1 MYSKI
6 SNHGASLVYDCKKA
20 QLWIYLTWWHSGISF
35 TLDSSQVALQSFDKI
50 IHLGISSILYCAVT
64 MLHRCYRDI
73 VYTCQAVYW
82 SIKGAKMAIKRIERE
97 NYENCWPSIQI
108 FINCH
113 RCRSGTSLRSQI
125 IKRNCRYQQNVSII
139 YFLNIF
145 LQTYQFIYKYVL
157 SSHSCGVK
165 PYVLYFMVKLQ

>member
-113 RCRSGTSLRSQI
+113 WCRSGTSLRSQI
-125 IKRNCRYQQNVSII
+125 KKKLYASTESKHNLFLKHFSANLSIYI
-139 YFLNIF
+139 QVCIVKSFLWCKCIW
-145 LQTYQFIYKYVL
+145 FI
-157 SSHSCGVK
+157 
-165 PYVLYFMVKLQ
+165 

>member
-1 MYSKI
+1 MTEKFNMYSKI
-6 SNHGASLVYDCKKA
+6 SNHGASLLSSTWLQKA
-20 QLWIYLTWWHSGISF
+20 QLWMYLTWWHSSISF

-82 SIKGAKMAIKRIERE
+82 SIKGAKIAIKRIERE

-113 RCRSGTSLRSQI
+113 WCRSGTSLRSQI
-125 IKRNCRYQQNVSII
+125 TTRDCRCKVSIPGNL
-139 YFLNIF
+139 FL
-145 LQTYQFIYKYVL
+145 
-157 SSHSCGVK
+157 
-165 PYVLYFMVKLQ
+165 

>member
-1 MYSKI
+1 MKHKTCLAKSVIIVPLYSQYMT
-6 SNHGASLVYDCKKA
+6 AKKHSCG
-20 QLWIYLTWWHSGISF
+20 YLTRWHSGISF

-50 IHLGISSILYCAVT
+50 IHLGISSILYCAFT

-108 FINCH
+108 FINCQ
-113 RCRSGTSLRSQI
+113 RCRSGTSLRAQI
-125 IKRNCRYQQNVSII
+125 IKRNCRCQQKVSII
-139 YFLNIF
+139 FCKLIN
-145 LQTYQFIYKYVL
+145 
-157 SSHSCGVK
+157 
-165 PYVLYFMVKLQ
+165 LYTSMYCQVIHAV